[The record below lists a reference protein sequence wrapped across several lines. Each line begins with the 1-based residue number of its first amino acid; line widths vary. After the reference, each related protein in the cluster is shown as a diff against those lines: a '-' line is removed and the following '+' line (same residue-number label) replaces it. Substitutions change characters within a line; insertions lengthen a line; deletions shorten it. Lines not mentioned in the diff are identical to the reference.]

1 MSSSGLSRATE
12 DFVIYLIDGADEGIL
27 HTVESS
33 SIKIQRAG
41 RRWLR
46 VDCSP
51 VWVNLYTDSALRPRS
66 WASWALPWRRL
77 FSSQPHPHVFT

>member
-1 MSSSGLSRATE
+1 MYSSGLSRATE
-12 DFVIYLIDGADEGIL
+12 DFVIYSINVADEGIL
-27 HTVESS
+27 RTVESS

-51 VWVNLYTDSALRPRS
+51 AWLNLYTGRQRFGA
-66 WASWALPWRRL
+66 WAPWTL
-77 FSSQPHPHVFT
+77 AAPHPHVFT